1 MKIITCI
8 SRHRRLAAAL
18 LVLVGLSVPPTFG
31 PNGSAQAAENEASW
45 SLCQAQARLMEQA
58 AGMPDH
64 LLSAIA
70 RVESGRWH
78 KDSGENFSWPWT
90 VMAEGRGRY
99 LPTKQAAV
107 AEVEKLRARGV
118 RNIDVGCMQ
127 INLIYHGE
135 AFQSLAEAF
144 DPMSNI
150 AYAAA
155 FLSDLKNEER
165 SWIKAIGRYHSRH
178 QRRGMEYRLK
188 VLSAWREERR
198 RAGQRHNAA
207 F

>member
-1 MKIITCI
+1 
-8 SRHRRLAAAL
+8 
-18 LVLVGLSVPPTFG
+18 
-31 PNGSAQAAENEASW
+31 
-45 SLCQAQARLMEQA
+45 MEQA
-58 AGMPDH
+58 AELPDH
-64 LLSAIA
+64 LLAAIA

-78 KDSGENFSWPWT
+78 KGRGEILSWPWT

-99 LPTKQAAV
+99 LPTKEAAI
-107 AEVEKLRARGV
+107 AEVQDLYARGV

-127 INLIYHGE
+127 INLKYHGR
-135 AFQSLAEAF
+135 AFNSLDEAF
-144 DPMSNI
+144 DPLSNI

-155 FLSDLKNEER
+155 FLRDLKSETR
-165 SWIKAIGRYHSRH
+165 SWTKAVGHYHSRH

-198 RAGQRHNAA
+198 LAARRHQAA